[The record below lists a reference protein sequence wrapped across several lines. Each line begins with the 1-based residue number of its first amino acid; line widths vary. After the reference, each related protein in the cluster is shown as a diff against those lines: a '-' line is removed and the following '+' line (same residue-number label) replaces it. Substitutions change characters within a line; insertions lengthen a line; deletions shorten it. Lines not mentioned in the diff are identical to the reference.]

1 VAAERRSSSQKHT
14 VITSLAVAKKRHAA
28 KHAHSPHRKPPAAPP
43 GPVPPPLFSR
53 VLEWIAIALLFL
65 VVLGTSLAV
74 DPKAYASFDA
84 PKRLIGAC
92 GTALAGFVAFGVA
105 YRSRTGMLRWRAIPL
120 AARVALVAASA
131 ALAWATLS
139 AFLSPDRAVA
149 RDSLRAILLF
159 SLLLPLGASAVV
171 ARRRN
176 LLVGGL
182 LAAAAGNA
190 VLSLLQTRGIS
201 PFRLQTFGAR
211 NETGALAGN
220 VGYLALALTF
230 AAVLALGILLATRS
244 TAIRVAAAAALLLSL
259 AGIFV
264 NRNLTAIAALAIGGV
279 VLLAAWFGRR
289 SRWPVIAIVAAL
301 AAGAVLVPPLRQRV
315 GQAVGMVR
323 RGEWDRLTTYR
334 TGAWAAAVQ
343 MVRDR
348 PLVGFGPGTYAAEF
362 TPHRLVAEIR
372 NRRRYV
378 NPLLTS
384 SYSEAHCDY
393 LQAFAETGVPGGIA
407 VLAAV
412 AALVAAVGRRTAKAD
427 PHRIEAAILLGL
439 LAAGAAAA
447 LTWFPMQRPISAAP
461 LLLAAGR
468 SWRLAAGLPDDS
480 ESR

>member
-1 VAAERRSSSQKHT
+1 
-14 VITSLAVAKKRHAA
+14 VAKKRHGA
-28 KHAHSPHRKPPAAPP
+28 KHAPSPHRRAHAPLPPRAPRP
-43 GPVPPPLFSR
+43 FFSGA
-53 VLEWIAIALLFL
+53 LEWIASALLL
-65 VVLGTSLAV
+65 VVILATSLAV

-92 GTALAGFVAFGVA
+92 GTALAAFLVLGFGR
-105 YRSRTGMLRWRAIPL
+105 RSRAGRLRWREIPL
-120 AARVALVAASA
+120 AARLTLGAAA
-131 ALAWATLS
+131 ATLAWATMS
-139 AFLSPDRAVA
+139 AFLSPDRAIA
-149 RDSLRAILLF
+149 LDSLRVILLF
-159 SLLLPLGASAVV
+159 GLLLPLGASAVV

-176 LLVGGL
+176 LLLGAL
-182 LAAAAGNA
+182 LAAAAANA
-190 VLSLLQTRGIS
+190 ILSLLQTRGIS
-201 PFRLQTFGAR
+201 PFRLQTYGTR

-220 VGYLALALTF
+220 VGYLALSLTF
-230 AAVLALGILLATRS
+230 AVVLALGILLATRS
-244 TAIRVAAAAALLLSL
+244 PAVRVGAAAVLFLSL

-264 NRNLTAIAALAIGGV
+264 NRNLTAVGALAIGGT
-279 VLLAAWFGRR
+279 VLLVARFGRR
-289 SRWPVIAIVAAL
+289 SRWPVVAVVAAL
-301 AAGAVLVPPLRQRV
+301 AAGAVLVPPLRHRV
-315 GQAVGMVR
+315 GEAVRMVR

-343 MVRDR
+343 MARER

-393 LQAFAETGVPGGIA
+393 LQAFAETGIPGG
-407 VLAAV
+407 LAAIATV
-412 AALVAAVGRRTAKAD
+412 SLLFAAIGRRAANPG
-427 PHRIEAAILLGL
+427 PHRIEAAILVGL

-468 SWRLAAGLPDDS
+468 SWRIAAGPADDS
-480 ESR
+480 ERA

>member
-1 VAAERRSSSQKHT
+1 
-14 VITSLAVAKKRHAA
+14 VAKKRHAA
-28 KHAHSPHRKPPAAPP
+28 KHAPSLHRKSTAAPP
-43 GPVPPPLFSR
+43 APAPRPLFSR
-53 VLEWIAIALLFL
+53 LLEWVAVALLFL
-65 VVLGTSLAV
+65 VVVGTSLAV

-92 GTALAGFVAFGVA
+92 GTALAAFVVFGVTQ
-105 YRSRTGMLRWRAIPL
+105 RSRTETFRWRAIPL
-120 AARVALVAASA
+120 AARLTLAAASV
-131 ALAWATLS
+131 ALAWAALS

-159 SLLLPLGASAVV
+159 GLLLPLGASALV
-171 ARRRN
+171 AQRRKP
-176 LLVGGL
+176 LVGAL

-220 VGYLALALTF
+220 VGYLALSLTF
-230 AAVLALGILLATRS
+230 AAVLALGILFAARS
-244 TAIRVAAAAALLLSL
+244 TAIRVAAAAVLLLSL

-264 NRNLTAIAALAIGGV
+264 NRNLTAIVALAIGGV
-279 VLLAAWFGRR
+279 VLLAVWFGRR
-289 SRWPVIAIVAAL
+289 SRWPIVAVVAAL

-362 TPHRLVAEIR
+362 TPHRLAAEIR

-393 LQAFAETGVPGGIA
+393 LQAFAEIGVPGGIA

-412 AALVAAVGRRTAKAD
+412 AALVAALGRRTAKPD

-480 ESR
+480 DSERR

>member
-1 VAAERRSSSQKHT
+1 
-14 VITSLAVAKKRHAA
+14 VAKKRHAA
-28 KHAHSPHRKPPAAPP
+28 KHAPSPHRKPTAAPP
-43 GPVPPPLFSR
+43 APAPRPLFSR
-53 VLEWIAIALLFL
+53 LLEWVSVALLFL
-65 VVLGTSLAV
+65 VVIGTSLAV

-92 GTALAGFVAFGVA
+92 GTALAAFIVFGVTQ
-105 YRSRTGMLRWRAIPL
+105 RSRTEMFRWRAIPL
-120 AARVALVAASA
+120 AARLTLAAASV

-139 AFLSPDRAVA
+139 ALLSPDRAVA
-149 RDSLRAILLF
+149 LDSLRTILLF
-159 SLLLPLGASAVV
+159 CLLLPLGASALV
-171 ARRRN
+171 AHRRK
-176 LLVGGL
+176 LLVGAL

-220 VGYLALALTF
+220 VGYLALSLTF
-230 AAVLALGILLATRS
+230 AAVLALGILFAARS
-244 TAIRVAAAAALLLSL
+244 TAIRVAAAAVLLLSL

-264 NRNLTAIAALAIGGV
+264 NRNLTAIVALAIGGV
-279 VLLAAWFGRR
+279 VLLAVWFGRR
-289 SRWPVIAIVAAL
+289 SRWPIVAVVAAL

-362 TPHRLVAEIR
+362 TPHRLAAEIR

-393 LQAFAETGVPGGIA
+393 LQAFAEIGVPGGIA
-407 VLAAV
+407 MLAAV
-412 AALVAAVGRRTAKAD
+412 AALVAAVGRRTAKPD

-480 ESR
+480 DSERR

>member
-1 VAAERRSSSQKHT
+1 
-14 VITSLAVAKKRHAA
+14 VAKKRHAA
-28 KHAHSPHRKPPAAPP
+28 KHDPSPHRKSPAASAAPAP
-43 GPVPPPLFSR
+43 RPLFSR
-53 VLEWIAIALLFL
+53 VLEWIAAALLFL

-92 GTALAGFVAFGVA
+92 GAALAAFVVFGLA
-105 YRSRTGMLRWRAIPL
+105 RRSGPGPLRWRAIPL
-120 AARVALVAASA
+120 AARLTLVAASA
-131 ALAWATLS
+131 ALALATLS

-149 RDSLRAILLF
+149 LDSLRVILLF
-159 SLLLPLGASAVV
+159 GLLLPLGASAVV

-176 LLVGGL
+176 LLAGAL
-182 LAAAAGNA
+182 IAAAAGNA
-190 VLSLLQTRGIS
+190 ILSLLQTRGIS
-201 PFRLQTFGAR
+201 PFRLQTYGAR

-220 VGYLALALTF
+220 VGYLALSLAF
-230 AAVLALGILLATRS
+230 AAVLALGTLLAARS

-279 VLLAAWFGRR
+279 VLVVTWFGRR
-289 SRWPVIAIVAAL
+289 SRWPVVAVVAAI

-315 GQAVGMVR
+315 GQAAGMVR

-334 TGAWAAAVQ
+334 TGAWAAALQ

-362 TPHRLVAEIR
+362 TPHRLVAEVR

-393 LQAFAETGVPGGIA
+393 LQAFAETGVPGGVA
-407 VLAAV
+407 VLAAA
-412 AALVAAVGRRTAKAD
+412 AALFAAVGRRTAKGDA
-427 PHRIEAAILLGL
+427 HRIEAAILLGL

-447 LTWFPMQRPISAAP
+447 LTWFPMQRPISGVP

-468 SWRLAAGLPDDS
+468 SWRLAARLPGDS